1 MLQELVERPGERS
14 GEELHDAYLAAL
26 REVLDAVGVEAA
38 AETSGVDDGRL
49 AALADG
55 DDVELTLEEAAGILA
70 ADEGAPADALA
81 AEARDHLLMGMT
93 TAVLDVDTIA
103 ANLKRMEATGIQ
115 QRIEGRT
122 EMTLAE
128 FAAVQAVIAARAP

>member
-14 GEELHDAYLAAL
+14 GEELHEAYLAAL
-26 REVLDAVGVEAA
+26 REVLDAVGVESAA
-38 AETSGVDDGRL
+38 DTSGVDDGRL

-103 ANLKRMEATGIQ
+103 ANLKGMEATGIQ

-128 FAAVQAVIAARAP
+128 FAAVHAVIAERSP